1 MVRFINHDPTT
12 TLQAKINIIIDL
24 NRPPSS
30 VNIRE
35 TLPLPP
41 FPAFAYFQST
51 PSRITHPS
59 PGNAHGRFPFVI
71 HRWPRKL
78 RDKQPG
84 IITCPRIPPTPDPI
98 LRSKRH
104 VGGSEPVQKPPTM
117 DRSTP
122 VDRPTSLTVQFPLP
136 PRFEFR
142 PSNPRI
148 GKGKEKRRTE
158 FSKAEEEERWRNS

>member
-35 TLPLPP
+35 TLPLLP
-41 FPAFAYFQST
+41 FPRVRLLSINTLSHYTSFSRQRTRPFSIRYPSLAPQTARQTTRNNNLST
-51 PSRITHPS
+51 DPPNPRSHLAVETSRRGQRAGPKTTDYGPLHPLTDLPDSPIPS
-59 PGNAHGRFPFVI
+59 
-71 HRWPRKL
+71 
-78 RDKQPG
+78 
-84 IITCPRIPPTPDPI
+84 
-98 LRSKRH
+98 
-104 VGGSEPVQKPPTM
+104 
-117 DRSTP
+117 
-122 VDRPTSLTVQFPLP
+122 P

-142 PSNPRI
+142 PPNPRI